1 MYFILYFKPELFN
14 LMKFYY
20 SLFFLMLC
28 SIVLGQQ
35 RIPFTGKIVSQ
46 FVLDPSIVVE
56 NTTANTMKVVSSNG
70 NFAILGQVGDTLR
83 VKNMLGATVD
93 YILDD
98 RDLVKSLV
106 LIPFDGSNNG
116 KVLDEVFI
124 TKFDM
129 RNLGFEFSGMKKL
142 TPIEKRL
149 YTATGAN
156 SLSLDGLINSFN
168 GKTKMLKKALVYE
181 TNETA
186 SEKILDYFPKDY
198 LNKRFNIP
206 LDDIEGFVYFLVE
219 DKELSAILFDETKN
233 KKHVEFR
240 ISELL
245 PIYKSR
251 VLQ

>member
-1 MYFILYFKPELFN
+1 MWA
-14 LMKFYY
+14 
-20 SLFFLMLC
+20 
-28 SIVLGQQ
+28 QQ

-46 FVLDPSIVVE
+46 FELDSGIVIE
-56 NTTANTMKVVSSNG
+56 NTTANTMRVVSSNG

-83 VKNMLGATVD
+83 VKNMLGSAVD

-106 LIPFDGSNNG
+106 LIPFDGSNKG

-129 RNLGFEFSGMKKL
+129 RNLGFDFSGMKKL

-149 YTATGAN
+149 HTATGAN

-168 GKTKMLKKALVYE
+168 GKTQMLKKALVYE

-186 SEKILDYFPKDY
+186 SEKLLDYFSKEY

-206 LDDIEGFVYFLVE
+206 LDDVEGFVYFLVE
-219 DKELSAILFDETKN
+219 DKELSAILFDEAKN
-233 KKHVEFR
+233 SKHVEFR
-240 ISELL
+240 ISALL
-245 PIYKSR
+245 PVYKSR
-251 VLQ
+251 VLE